1 METSRSTPLDEVLAR
16 SVITDLQVNIRIPM
30 LLNAVIATKELVIR
44 SDLSLTKSQWRQE
57 QRNDYSIKH
66 LIELLESD
74 KLLTYMSSK
83 DDPLDLKCMLRLKK
97 DFFLQK

>member
-1 METSRSTPLDEVLAR
+1 
-16 SVITDLQVNIRIPM
+16 M

-57 QRNDYSIKH
+57 QRNDYSIKC

-74 KLLTYMSSK
+74 KLVNIHE
-83 DDPLDLKCMLRLKK
+83 
-97 DFFLQK
+97 Q